1 MKRGVIASASASVE
15 TSPGIFSFSQ
25 NINAEQVRYY
35 ALYWDEIVIPSNNLI
50 YWGVPDE
57 DVLIPSGVIT
67 RPHVT
72 FEGKFDSKLI
82 NDASNTAQS
91 MVAAKKINA
100 EPTTDWVIHQVGP
113 ALSLPEQFE
122 IDSKIVRVNLVN
134 SLPVP
139 LAETSIYDILDFKS
153 RRADQL
159 AELHSYLDE
168 LYVEILSNPDPN
180 LATRKIVDRLTI
192 ALKDIN
198 QVANEQWKVTKKFDF
213 SAEININASN
223 VAMSAAS
230 AAAAFTL
237 YGSSPAVI
245 SMASL
250 AGGVAS
256 LVKVT
261 AKISRTFEPAKGNL
275 KLSYLA
281 AAQGESLLSA

>member
-15 TSPGIFSFSQ
+15 TSPGIFSFSS
-25 NINAEQVRYY
+25 NINAEQMRYY
-35 ALYWDEIVIPSNNLI
+35 ALYWDKIVIPSNNLI

-57 DVLIPSGVIT
+57 DILIPSGVIT
-67 RPHVT
+67 RPLVT

-91 MVAAKKINA
+91 IVAAEKIKA

-122 IDSKIVRVNLVN
+122 IDSKIVKVNLVN

-139 LAETSIYDILDFKS
+139 LAETSIYEILDFKS

-159 AELHSYLDE
+159 AELHNYLDE

-180 LATRKIVDRLTI
+180 LATRKIIDRLTI

-198 QVANEQWKVTKKFDF
+198 QIANEQWKVTKKFDF

-237 YGSSPAVI
+237 YGSNPAVI

-250 AGGVAS
+250 AGGIAS

-261 AKISRTFEPAKGNL
+261 AKISRTFEPAKDNL

-281 AAQGESLLSA
+281 AAQGESLFSA